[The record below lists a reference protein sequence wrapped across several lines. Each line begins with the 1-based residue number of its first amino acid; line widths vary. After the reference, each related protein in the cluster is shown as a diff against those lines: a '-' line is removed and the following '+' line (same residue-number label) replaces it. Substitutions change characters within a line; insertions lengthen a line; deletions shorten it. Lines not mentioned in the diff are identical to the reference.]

1 MDVTYRVPPEP
12 APAPRL
18 TVFPLP
24 DGAGLRVGG
33 EVGFATLAQWE
44 GALSCAARDSRPV
57 YRLELSALTFV
68 DVAGTDALAAAAQ
81 SLDEGRRIV
90 LQQPPTSLRRLLDL
104 FWPGIPTIEVPSS

>member
-1 MDVTYRVPPEP
+1 MEVPCRTPSGTD
-12 APAPRL
+12 PAPRL

-24 DGAGLRVGG
+24 DGSGLRVGG
-33 EVGFATLAQWE
+33 EVGLATLAQWE
-44 GALSCAARDSRPV
+44 GALSRAAREARPV

-81 SLDEGRRIV
+81 SLEEGRRIV
-90 LQQPPTSLRRLLDL
+90 LQQPPVSLRRLLDL